1 MQDERDR
8 ERAKIDG
15 EAAFAGAA
23 FLIGV
28 GSIYLL
34 ARVGAPD
41 GLVHALGPLFVLAG
55 VGLLGALTRSTR
67 VPAFLTADRAV
78 PAPYAGLAFA
88 AISAGFVL
96 CLAGARGSPLPLA
109 GVAVGLCVNALAVAP
124 LLRASKASG
133 LADLLATNF
142 PALPL
147 RIFLTALQLAI
158 GGLVAAAG
166 FEAATDG
173 ILALF
178 ELSRGGA
185 AAIVAV
191 TLILMLVPGGLAGLL
206 WGAAAS
212 AGMMLIIL
220 ALPIAAHVL
229 TGEPAIASPTNFGD
243 LGIRALAPLWGDGEA
258 NAPGMRGLVAVASGL
273 AIATLAPFMT
283 PAIASSGEG
292 PALRAGGYGLI
303 FAALIAL
310 SAGFGLAL
318 PAART
323 GAMSS
328 GLTASAAVLAALVL
342 AAAGA
347 HMASRAWGINMAGRR
362 VPLRPAREPEARA
375 FTRRDHRDR
384 RALRDPLVARLVCT
398 PNGSGRRGR
407 IVARFRNS
415 ARRPGAVF
423 TRREHPGHRWRAL
436 QSGDGPDSLPCRAAR
451 SRYGKIAHRRPGKR
465 RRRICRRLGG
475 EYFFPRCERAAAH
488 APRPLRRC
496 AVGSRRVTDLSCG
509 TRFDAAGPLGLS
521 RPLGAVAR
529 RSFLLGR
536 SDVVARRPT
545 RINAIARRGGRLGSG
560 DLVARAPPMVEMP
573 ALRPALVLPNRIGAR
588 PNHFLRVRG

>member
-15 EAAFAGAA
+15 KAAFAVAA

-67 VPAFLTADRAV
+67 VPAFFIADRAV

-88 AISAGFVL
+88 AISAGFVF

-133 LADLLATNF
+133 LADLLATHF
-142 PALPL
+142 PNLPL
-147 RIFLTALQLAI
+147 RVFLAALQVAI
-158 GGLVAAAG
+158 GVLVAAAG

-178 ELSRGGA
+178 GPSRGGA

-212 AGMMLIIL
+212 AGMMMIIL
-220 ALPIAAHVL
+220 ALPIAAHLL
-229 TGEPAIASPTNFGD
+229 TGEPATAPAANLGD
-243 LGIRALAPLWGDGEA
+243 LGVGALAPLWGGGEA
-258 NAPGMRGLVAVASGL
+258 SAPGMRGLVAVASGF

-292 PALRAGGYGLI
+292 AALRAGGYGLI
-303 FAALIAL
+303 FTALIAL
-310 SAGFGLAL
+310 AASFGLAL

-328 GLTASAAVLAALVL
+328 GLTASAAALAALVL

-362 VPLRPAREPEARA
+362 VRYAPLASQRLARSRA
-375 FTRRDHRDR
+375 AMIAIVALCAILSS
-384 RALRDPLVARLVCT
+384 RASFDAQTALAAAAALSLAFATPLVALALFSRA
-398 PNGSGRRGR
+398 GSLQA
-407 IVARFRNS
+407 IA
-415 ARRPGAVF
+415 GAL
-423 TRREHPGHRWRAL
+423 A
-436 QSGDGPDSLPCRAAR
+436 SLATVLILCLAE
-451 SRYGKIAHRRPGKR
+451 
-465 RRRICRRLGG
+465 RRLPYVGRLLVG
-475 EYFFPRCERAAAH
+475 ALTSAAAGFV
-488 APRPLRRC
+488 
-496 AVGSRRVTDLSCG
+496 VGWAGGIFSP
-509 TRFDAAGPLGLS
+509 AAGEQPLTRHDLFVDA
-521 RPLGAVAR
+521 PL
-529 RSFLLGR
+529 
-536 SDVVARRPT
+536 D
-545 RINAIARRGGRLGSG
+545 RGG
-560 DLVARAPPMVEMP
+560 
-573 ALRPALVLPNRIGAR
+573 
-588 PNHFLRVRG
+588 